1 MQAIGDA
8 VADAVDRRR
17 FLDRQGGLAVERI
30 ARSARKPAADGC
42 CCRAGS
48 CAALR
53 AFLRTIRGPRRPFW
67 QALHDDRGSAPIRR
81 DREQATLARRR
92 GATLGGASWGASM
105 RFHPPPEEKRRG
117 GRERKL
123 PRIAPAFLTQKK
135 FIFQRRPEGESLS
148 KLGPPRGA
156 HVRGCG

>member
-1 MQAIGDA
+1 MQSIGDA

-17 FLDRQGGLAVERI
+17 FLDRQGGLELKRI

-92 GATLGGASWGASM
+92 GATLGGGSLGASM
-105 RFHPPPEEKRRG
+105 RFYPSPAEKPRRG
-117 GRERKL
+117 GGRET
-123 PRIAPAFLTQKK
+123 PRI
-135 FIFQRRPEGESLS
+135 
-148 KLGPPRGA
+148 PRA
-156 HVRGCG
+156 TL